1 MTAGSGAPTMA
12 DVAQRAGVS
21 HQTVSRVLND
31 AAGRAAG
38 DARSGAARPSP
49 SSATGATRPRGP
61 WSPGA
66 AG

>member
-1 MTAGSGAPTMA
+1 MTAASGAPTMA

-31 AAGRAAG
+31 AQAVRPETR
-38 DARSGAARPSP
+38 DAVLGPSP
-49 SSATGATRPRGP
+49 TSATGATRPPAR